1 MIVDGMLTTAYPF
14 EVKDNMLL
22 KIDVYNQVLTD
33 VPVTGMNISTTYVAG
48 SMIVLVGIGTITF
61 ARRKEEM

>member
-1 MIVDGMLTTAYPF
+1 MLTTAYPF